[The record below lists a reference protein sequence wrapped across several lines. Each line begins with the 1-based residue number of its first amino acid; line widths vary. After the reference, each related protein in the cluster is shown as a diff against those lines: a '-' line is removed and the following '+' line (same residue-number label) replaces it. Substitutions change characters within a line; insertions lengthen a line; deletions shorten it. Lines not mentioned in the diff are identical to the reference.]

1 MYLKTLKLG
10 GSKKISEECNRVL
23 QMMSRRNH
31 VLSKISKH
39 LSKWKDKLSDNKE
52 EYQMQILFLE
62 TNMDQ

>member
-52 EYQMQILFLE
+52 EYQVQILFLE
-62 TNMDQ
+62 TNMDR